1 MPHRLHFIVATLK
14 YSEKKLVKLILIIYK
29 YITFIMYSIDT
40 QTRKKVQKIKKKK
53 KQPVDQ
59 YPL

>member
-29 YITFIMYSIDT
+29 YTFIMYSIDT

-53 KQPVDQ
+53 KKPVDQ

>member
-40 QTRKKVQKIKKKK
+40 QTRKKVQKIKKKQ
-53 KQPVDQ
+53 QPVDQ